1 MNPPQDRAGVDVQT
15 EDALMSESANKVHTL
30 SPLPPSNTTGQHW
43 YEEESINLVDLWLEL
58 VKYRR
63 VIFTSVALALAGGLL
78 VAFLLPQKYSY
89 TTTIE
94 IGSTTNETTAGSAP
108 QLIDSPE
115 TVLAKVKESYI
126 PLAQQQYHKAH
137 PEDAALY
144 KIDARIPKGSQ
155 LLVLEAKGTEKN
167 SANYLQHLQSISDA
181 LFADH
186 QHVMNIYKA
195 NLNNQLAMAKI
206 KLDEITDP
214 STLATQRKQLENQ
227 LNNARIKQDELTNP
241 QVLAVPRQALE
252 NKLARENKKLVDLK
266 DGVKLIKARYQR
278 LDETDAL
285 LKQQISDL
293 QSQISSAL
301 TQRKK
306 AIGNMQSESAAM
318 TMLLIDNGI
327 QQDRTRLAALQE
339 RLFINQ
345 QNLRLELEEKIAA
358 NQRSQSVQSKLINKA
373 KSELARLNVT
383 NQHAQQRHQPK
394 IATLEERLTKLSADT
409 RRNMERQQQ
418 TIQQIKAQ
426 LENINPTH
434 AIAPPMQSLVP
445 TGPGKA
451 LIIILSLVVG
461 LMLGIF
467 AAFFASFLDKVNRQ
481 STANRA

>member
-1 MNPPQDRAGVDVQT
+1 
-15 EDALMSESANKVHTL
+15 MSELANKVRTL
-30 SPLPPSNTTGQHW
+30 SPVISPNTTEQHW
-43 YEEESINLVDLWLEL
+43 YEEDSINLVDLWLEL
-58 VKYRR
+58 SKYRR

-78 VAFLLPQKYSY
+78 VAFLIPQKYSY

-94 IGSTTNETTAGSAP
+94 IGSTTNQTTAGAEP
-108 QLIDSPE
+108 QLIDSPD
-115 TVLAKVKESYI
+115 TVLAKIKESYI
-126 PLAQQQYHKAH
+126 PLTQQQYHKTH
-137 PEDAALY
+137 PEDATLY

-167 SANYLQHLQSISDA
+167 AANYLQHLQSISDA

-186 QHVMNIYKA
+186 QHVMNIYQA
-195 NLNNQLAMAKI
+195 NLNNQLAMANI

-241 QVLAVPRQALE
+241 RVLAVPRQALE

-278 LDETDAL
+278 LDATDAL

-293 QSQISSAL
+293 ESQISSAL

-306 AIGNMQSESAAM
+306 AIGNMQNESAAM

-339 RLFINQ
+339 RLYIDQ

-358 NQRSQSVQSKLINKA
+358 NQRSQNVQSKRIDKA
-373 KSELARLNVT
+373 KSELARLT
-383 NQHAQQRHQPK
+383 ISNQHAQQRQQPE
-394 IATLEERLTKLSADT
+394 IATLKEKLTKLSADT
-409 RRNMERQQQ
+409 RRNVERQQQ
-418 TIQQIKAQ
+418 TIHQIKTQ

-434 AIAPPMQSLVP
+434 AIAPPMQSLEPV
-445 TGPGKA
+445 GPGKA

-461 LMLGIF
+461 LMLGVF
-467 AAFFASFLDKVNRQ
+467 AAFFASFLNKVHRQ